1 LFKQRFSKAN
11 PMGEEDVRTLMTP
24 LMNGLQ
30 LVHDDEVYHRDIK
43 PDNIMFRANG
53 TPVLIDFGAARQ
65 IVGMKSRSITTIVTP
80 GYAPIEQYSKKG
92 KIGPWTDIYSL
103 AAVAY
108 ACLTGEA
115 PEDAT
120 DRVVDDEM
128 KLLANSP
135 SASALLQAIDKA
147 LAVKSSNRP
156 QDLSDWYAM
165 WGEDTPIVEDY
176 SQLDDMIDMAGA
188 DGVITPDELTFLLN
202 KSEQLMLN
210 KKAAHTYI
218 KQEVKRQGWRFQ
230 SSDSINHVKADG
242 IKVSQQ
248 DVLDIPQN
256 AEVNVSDSRENI
268 ENKEKSPTS
277 SNAPLKFKDTID
289 KKTTRSTVSED
300 NIVQSLS
307 ELENSKQ
314 PASKTVK
321 TKKRRGGDYNK
332 KPTYQGNSVSSPFV
346 EKESDSGSD
355 LMRLII
361 FIFVIGGVTVLT
373 FAAAFGGF

>member
-1 LFKQRFSKAN
+1 
-11 PMGEEDVRTLMTP
+11 MGEEDVRPRMPP

-268 ENKEKSPTS
+268 ENKEKSPNS
-277 SNAPLKFKDTID
+277 SNTPLEFKDTIA
-289 KKTTRSTVSED
+289 KKTTQSTVPED
-300 NIVQSLS
+300 NKVQSLS
-307 ELENSKQ
+307 EPENSKQ
-314 PASKTVK
+314 PASKTEK
-321 TKKRRGGDYNK
+321 TKKRRKRRGGDYNK
-332 KPTYQGNSVSSPFV
+332 KPTYQGNSSISPFA

-361 FIFVIGGVTVLT
+361 AILLVGGFTAIT